1 MSDFLIFDFKRRYK
15 KEWYSLR
22 LPGWQALKERNIIV
36 RGNAVGKQRNT
47 KQPPL
52 RGGAKKIQNILYN
65 TIKDPHRYD
74 VQVSDPPRRTGYND
88 DHHSCFFAGTKK
100 NY

>member
-65 TIKDPHRYD
+65 TIKDPHRYE
-74 VQVSDPPRRTGYND
+74 VQVSDTTMITIAVSLPGQKRIMND
-88 DHHSCFFAGTKK
+88 E
-100 NY
+100 

>member
-1 MSDFLIFDFKRRYK
+1 MSDFLIFDFKRPFK
-15 KEWYSLR
+15 KECYSLR
-22 LPGWQALKERNIIV
+22 LPNWQALKEQNIIV
-36 RGNAVGKQRNT
+36 RGNAVGKQRNS

-52 RGGAKKIQNILYN
+52 RGGAKKMQNILYN

-74 VQVSDPPRRTGYND
+74 VQVIRRGGND

-100 NY
+100 N